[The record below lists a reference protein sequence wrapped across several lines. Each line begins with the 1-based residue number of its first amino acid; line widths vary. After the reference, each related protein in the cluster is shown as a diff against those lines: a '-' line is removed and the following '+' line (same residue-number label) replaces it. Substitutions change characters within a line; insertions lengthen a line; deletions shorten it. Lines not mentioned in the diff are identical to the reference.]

1 MTQTFLKLPF
11 EANEIISP
19 FATIYN
25 IIVNILH
32 FHESINIYNITQDIT
47 LDKTTPITGN
57 FFKAAI
63 TATTLAIMP
72 IHIFL
77 STYNIAGYSWK
88 NQGCHGRIRNQ
99 LQEYI
104 NLSRYLN
111 LIHEQS
117 WQHPRY
123 ICW

>member
-19 FATIYN
+19 FATVYN
-25 IIVNILH
+25 MIVNILH
-32 FHESINIYNITQDIT
+32 FHESVNIYNITQDIT
-47 LDKTTPITGN
+47 LTKTTPITGN

-77 STYNIAGYSWK
+77 STYNIARK
-88 NQGCHGRIRNQ
+88 IKDAMAV
-99 LQEYI
+99 
-104 NLSRYLN
+104 
-111 LIHEQS
+111 
-117 WQHPRY
+117 
-123 ICW
+123 

>member
-19 FATIYN
+19 FATVYN
-25 IIVNILH
+25 MIVNILH
-32 FHESINIYNITQDIT
+32 FYESINIYNITQDIT

-57 FFKAAI
+57 FFKAAK

-77 STYNIAGYSWK
+77 STYNIAGK
-88 NQGCHGRIRNQ
+88 IKDAMAV
-99 LQEYI
+99 
-104 NLSRYLN
+104 
-111 LIHEQS
+111 
-117 WQHPRY
+117 
-123 ICW
+123 